1 MLFGEKVK
9 LLRQTLGLS
18 QSMLAKE
25 LGLSKRT
32 IQSYEAGK
40 SYPKQRQIYQ
50 QMAQLFAIDINY
62 LFMENEDRSDEKDK
76 EISSDEKDQPLLPA
90 EEADLLA
97 DSIGRLFLNP
107 ELPDSKKDELMQR
120 IQMAYWDA
128 KRNL

>member
-18 QSMLAKE
+18 QSILAKE

-40 SYPKQRQIYQ
+40 SYPKQRQLYQ
-50 QMAQLFAIDINY
+50 QMAQLFGTDINY
-62 LFMENEDRSDEKDK
+62 LLMENEDISDENDK
-76 EISSDEKDQPLLPA
+76 ESSSEEDQPLLPE

-97 DSIGRLFLNP
+97 ESIARLFLNP
-107 ELPDSKKDELMQR
+107 SLPDAKKDELMQR

-128 KRNL
+128 KRSI

>member
-40 SYPKQRQIYQ
+40 SYPKQRQLYQ
-50 QMAQLFAIDINY
+50 QMAQLFGTDINY
-62 LFMENEDRSDEKDK
+62 LLMENEDISDENDK
-76 EISSDEKDQPLLPA
+76 EASSEEGQPLLPE

-97 DSIGRLFLNP
+97 ESIARLFLNP
-107 ELPDSKKDELMQR
+107 SLPDAKKDELMQR

-128 KRNL
+128 KRSI

>member
-32 IQSYEAGK
+32 IQSYEADK
-40 SYPKQRQIYQ
+40 SYPKQRRIYQ

-62 LFMENEDRSDEKDK
+62 LFMENEDSSDEKDK

-128 KRNL
+128 KRGL

>member
-40 SYPKQRQIYQ
+40 SYPKQRQLYQ
-50 QMAQLFAIDINY
+50 QMAQLFGTDINY
-62 LFMENEDRSDEKDK
+62 LLMENEDISDENDK
-76 EISSDEKDQPLLPA
+76 EASSEEGQPLLPE

-97 DSIGRLFLNP
+97 ESIARLFLNP
-107 ELPDSKKDELMQR
+107 SLPDAKKDELMQR

-128 KRNL
+128 KKSI

>member
-40 SYPKQRQIYQ
+40 SYPKQRQLYQ
-50 QMAQLFAIDINY
+50 QMAQLFGTDINY
-62 LFMENEDRSDEKDK
+62 LLMENEDISDENDK
-76 EISSDEKDQPLLPA
+76 EASSEEDQPLLPE

-97 DSIGRLFLNP
+97 ESIARLFLNP
-107 ELPDSKKDELMQR
+107 SLPDAKKDELMQR

-128 KRNL
+128 RKSI

>member
-62 LFMENEDRSDEKDK
+62 LFMENEDSSDEKDK

-97 DSIGRLFLNP
+97 DSIGKLFLNP

-128 KRNL
+128 KRGL

>member
-40 SYPKQRQIYQ
+40 SYPKQRQLYQ
-50 QMAQLFAIDINY
+50 QMAELFGTDINY
-62 LFMENEDRSDEKDK
+62 LLMENEDISGENDK
-76 EISSDEKDQPLLPA
+76 EEPLEKDQPLLPE

-97 DSIGRLFLNP
+97 ESIGRLFLNP
-107 ELPDSKKDELMQR
+107 DLPAAKKDELMQR

-128 KRNL
+128 KRSTI

>member
-40 SYPKQRQIYQ
+40 SYPKQRQLYQ
-50 QMAQLFAIDINY
+50 QMAQLFGTDINY
-62 LFMENEDRSDEKDK
+62 LLMENEDISDENDK
-76 EISSDEKDQPLLPA
+76 EASSEEGQPLLPE

-97 DSIGRLFLNP
+97 ESIARLFLNP
-107 ELPDSKKDELMQR
+107 SLPNAKKDELMQR

-128 KRNL
+128 KKSI